1 MQKSTTN
8 GRREFETISSKILD
22 KTGSTGRTPVSGR
35 PDVNSSEYQSSAK
48 KSKAILAV
56 CK

>member
-35 PDVNSSEYQSSAK
+35 LDVNSSEYQSSAK

>member
-35 PDVNSSEYQSSAK
+35 PGVNSSEYQSSAK
-48 KSKAILAV
+48 KIQSYFGSM
-56 CK
+56 